1 MMVVV
6 VHNLSASI
14 IIINIHSR
22 ICHPFTEKIAPAFRD
37 TKKTFHKG
45 CYHHL
50 LTSAPLEIPNCS
62 TYGCCNNNP
71 DSSKHRYSWCASRFS
86 CYTSSSICSGSLVF
100 LLNVKVTYRCLR
112 GRVGLLV
119 WYSFCLPLCFLK
131 TTVLPS
137 LLFLCGLLLLGVVYL
152 LCVSASN
159 SNSYQNN
166 NCKQLQHRLLL
177 LNKKFMQSTTAARLL
192 QLFCKRD

>member
-100 LLNVKVTYRCLR
+100 LL
-112 GRVGLLV
+112 
-119 WYSFCLPLCFLK
+119 
-131 TTVLPS
+131 
-137 LLFLCGLLLLGVVYL
+137 GVVYL

-177 LNKKFMQSTTAARLL
+177 LNK
-192 QLFCKRD
+192 